1 MYFKNDRY
9 IFRKVRF
16 DKGEPCK
23 CLAQEVEKG
32 GYFLGS
38 RRGFILTEAN
48 NTKNFFNEGKEAFY
62 ILIRNDKLQIELAQ
76 IFLHFCLW
84 PLVTRCQGVEVKGSI
99 RKKICVWWEGRK
111 RRSSSGGKGEAA
123 VEMGSGSLHT
133 GKFCVKLELDGKLR
147 FLRHVQGQR
156 SILYMNEGCSLL
168 NFVCHC

>member
-23 CLAQEVEKG
+23 CSAQEVEKG

-62 ILIRNDKLQIELAQ
+62 ILIRNDKLQIELAL

-99 RKKICVWWEGRK
+99 RKKSMCVVGGEEKEKQQWRWDQEASTRESFV
-111 RRSSSGGKGEAA
+111 RSWSQTANSG
-123 VEMGSGSLHT
+123 
-133 GKFCVKLELDGKLR
+133 FCATSRVREV
-147 FLRHVQGQR
+147 FC
-156 SILYMNEGCSLL
+156 I
-168 NFVCHC
+168 